1 MNVPAAEISDF
12 YCHQVLSGL
21 VRVDV
26 VAESEGVLAFAHTR
40 PSYPVHI
47 VVVPKLHVPSLT
59 DLGSGGEAV
68 LTEVMRVVRD
78 VAAQVEL
85 EHGACSVVSN
95 LGLYQE
101 SKHLHWHVLFRRE
114 SAEQIREGYGRHDG

>member
-1 MNVPAAEISDF
+1 MTAKPVGISDF
-12 YCHQVLSGL
+12 YCHQVLNGL
-21 VRVDV
+21 VKVDV
-26 VAESEGVLAFAHTR
+26 VAETDGALAFHHTR

-47 VVVPKLHVPSLT
+47 VVVPKRHMPSLT
-59 DLGSGGEAV
+59 DLGVGGEAA

-78 VAAQVEL
+78 VAAQVEV

-101 SKHLHWHVLFRRE
+101 SKHLHWHVLFRGE
-114 SAEQIREGYGRHDG
+114 SADQIREAYGRHDG